1 LDPALLKREATG
13 GRSHEERNPGTLR
26 EEQRLPLAKTNTNAN
41 SNKEMGIKQS
51 YNTRNHENPWISG
64 QSAGQSFFPVF
75 AQNEKQSEEIATAA
89 PTGAHRLTKI
99 N

>member
-51 YNTRNHENPWISG
+51 YNTRNHENPWIPE
-64 QSAGQSFFPVF
+64 QSTGKSLFSVLLKTKSNQS
-75 AQNEKQSEEIATAA
+75 KIATAA
-89 PTGAHRLTKI
+89 PKGAHRSTKI
-99 N
+99 T